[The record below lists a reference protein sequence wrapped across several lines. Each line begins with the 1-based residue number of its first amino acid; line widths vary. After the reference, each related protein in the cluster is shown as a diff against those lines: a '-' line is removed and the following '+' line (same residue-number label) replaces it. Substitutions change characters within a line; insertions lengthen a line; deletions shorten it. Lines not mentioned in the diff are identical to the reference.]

1 MKIKKFLI
9 FLLILIM
16 AMLPTFCLG
25 ADENFDTAIFE
36 SNTAS
41 GSIASFVDNSFA
53 AAIHIVRIVGIGI
66 SVIILMV
73 IACKYMLA
81 APGDRADIKKHAVPF
96 VIGAVVLFG
105 ASNLLQI
112 LIDIGNEF
120 GKG

>member
-1 MKIKKFLI
+1 MKINKFLI

-96 VIGAVVLFG
+96 VVGACVMFG
-105 ASNLLQI
+105 TTGILGIIADIASNI
-112 LIDIGNEF
+112 
-120 GKG
+120 K

>member
-1 MKIKKFLI
+1 MKTKKFLI

-25 ADENFDTAIFE
+25 ADENFNTELFE
-36 SNTAS
+36 KDKAA
-41 GSIASFVDNSFA
+41 GSIASFVDNSFS

-66 SVIILMV
+66 SVVILMV

-81 APGDRADIKKHAVPF
+81 APGDRADLKKHAVPF
-96 VIGAVVLFG
+96 VIGAIVLFG

-112 LIDIGNEF
+112 LINIGNEF